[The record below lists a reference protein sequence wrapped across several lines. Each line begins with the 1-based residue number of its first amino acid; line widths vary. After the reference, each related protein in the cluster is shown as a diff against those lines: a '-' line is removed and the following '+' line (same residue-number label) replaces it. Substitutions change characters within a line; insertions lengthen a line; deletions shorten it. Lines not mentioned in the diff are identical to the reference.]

1 MQPMTDA
8 PSMPLVE
15 ILVREPLDA
24 KAAPRIRLL
33 LQEAVELRPAHL
45 VVDLAF
51 CDALDAA
58 GIDVLVEV
66 HRRIWAAGGRL
77 TLRGLSPRLH
87 RMIKLARADRVLHT
101 AAKPPGYQPRHRP
114 EE

>member
-1 MQPMTDA
+1 MTDA

-24 KAAPRIRLL
+24 EAVPKVRLL
-33 LQEAVELRPAHL
+33 LQDAVELRPAHL
-45 VVDLAF
+45 VVDLAG
-51 CDALDAA
+51 CEVLDAA
-58 GIDVLVEV
+58 GIDLLVGV

-114 EE
+114 ED